1 MPAKREGPPSAGAA
15 NQAAA
20 AFLRDEHATWPGLVD
35 PKGQIAKAYGVAP
48 KPGIPVTV
56 AVGADGV
63 VRSRHLGPLQNQGD
77 VDALLSGHS

>member
-1 MPAKREGPPSAGAA
+1 MDARAKRARPVYLAEGAQHLSRRV
-15 NQAAA
+15 
-20 AFLRDEHATWPGLVD
+20 LRYGLVD